1 MKTILIFVSTLDGKI
16 TKWGNPK
23 IRFWS
28 SQEDQDYFDRIW
40 NETRVIVMG
49 KATYMADPVK
59 PDSKHLFIVMTR
71 QPEKYQLKELDGKIE
86 FTSEVPSHLINR
98 FETEQEDKILIV
110 GGAQIATLFLKEQ
123 LIDELWLTIEPKIF
137 GNGAGFVI
145 NEYFDIGLKLISCER
160 VNDRGTLITKYMVIR
175 AEQSLKPTN

>member
-49 KATYMADPVK
+49 KATYYCNDPTARK
-59 PDSKHLFIVMTR
+59 
-71 QPEKYQLKELDGKIE
+71 
-86 FTSEVPSHLINR
+86 VP
-98 FETEQEDKILIV
+98 
-110 GGAQIATLFLKEQ
+110 AQ
-123 LIDELWLTIEPKIF
+123 
-137 GNGAGFVI
+137 GAGRK
-145 NEYFDIGLKLISCER
+145 D
-160 VNDRGTLITKYMVIR
+160 
-175 AEQSLKPTN
+175 